1 VARSEAAIVGANN
14 DFRNDRLECASFM
27 EDIDFQFST
36 YIFLTP
42 NPINT
47 LNGNFTT
54 ELFMNNGLP
63 NDAAPETR
71 HVPANPSSPRYLV
84 IMFAPNELPTRKI
97 GVWGDIRLDI

>member
-14 DFRNDRLECASFM
+14 DFCNDRRECASFM
-27 EDIDFQFST
+27 EDTDFQFST
-36 YIFLTP
+36 YIFLMP

-63 NDAAPETR
+63 NDAAPETQ
-71 HVPANPSSPRYLV
+71 HVPANPSSPRYFV
-84 IMFAPNELPTRKI
+84 IMLAPNEFPTRKI
-97 GVWGDIRLDI
+97 GVWGAIRLDI